1 MNQREALLR
10 ELIQNRILFL
20 DGAMGTMIQARGL
33 TKEDYHGQEFANH
46 KSNLKGNNDLLSLTR
61 PDVIKDIHMDFL
73 EAGADIL
80 ETNTFNSTH
89 YSQLEYGTE
98 DLVYR
103 LNKEGARLAVEAAAL
118 YQEKTPEKPRFVAGI
133 LGPTSKTLSI
143 SPNIEDPAFRDV
155 SFQEMAESYSRAAEG
170 LIDGGV
176 DIIMIETIFDTLN
189 CKAAIFGL
197 QEVFEQRRISLPIM
211 ISGTITDESGRT
223 LSGQTAEAFYL
234 SIAHAKPFSVGFN
247 CALGADKMRRHVA
260 AVAHMAPCA
269 ISTHPNAGLPNELGE
284 YDDSPELMAKVLK
297 EFAQAGEINI
307 VGGCCGST
315 PEHLKAIVDALS
327 DVPPRSIPDAKPHS
341 AFSGLEPLELKEDS
355 LFINVGERTN
365 VSGSRKFARLIREK
379 EYEEALDIAR
389 QQVENGANIVDVNLD
404 DALLESAEEMSH
416 FIRLLASEPEI
427 SKVPLMIDSS
437 KWEVILEGLR
447 WVQGKAIVNSISLK
461 EGEEALI
468 KKARELKRY
477 GAAAVVM
484 CFDEKGQA
492 DSLERKLEISRRS
505 YQVLT
510 EKAGYSAEDIIF
522 DVNVF
527 AVATGIEEHRDY
539 ARAFI
544 EAIDILKKELPL
556 ARYSGGI
563 SNVSFSFRGNNYIR
577 EAMHSVFLYHAIK
590 AGLDM
595 GIVNAGQL
603 GVYDDIPEELRELIE
618 DVMLNRRPEADEELL
633 EKANAFL
640 NKGVKTSEQDLSWR
654 EEDLTERISHS
665 LIKGIT
671 TFLDEDVDE
680 ALDAMPPLEIIEK
693 LLMEGMN
700 RVGELFGSGK
710 MFLPQVVKSARVM
723 KRAVARIEPFLEQD
737 AQKSTSRGKVV
748 LATVKGDVH
757 DIGKNIVGLVLQCN
771 GYEVFDLGVMVPPE
785 DIIAAAR
792 EHKADVVALSG
803 LITPSL
809 DEMAYMAAE
818 MERLNFHIPLFVG
831 GATTSKMHTA
841 LKIHPEYS
849 GPVLHSTDASRVVG
863 MMAEVLNRQ
872 RSEDYWSGIKKE
884 YKEMVA
890 RREALLAGQEEK
902 SGGNHLAY
910 KPVFDW
916 ASYTPPV
923 PSLGEEL
930 FYRELPPGELI
941 EWIDWA
947 YFYKGWGFRGN
958 LKHLEE
964 DSEKGVEAAK
974 VKADAIELIHRLDR
988 ENFKVKAS
996 AAFRKAHSDG
1006 KDCIELEG
1014 GASFSFPRQKK
1025 GDIRLSLA
1033 DFIAPAEEKKEDWL
1047 GFFACTAG
1055 RLSEKYVEKYR
1066 QNGDDYNAMLM
1077 QLVSDRLAEAA
1088 AEWLHYEVRT
1098 RLWGYETGEDIEM
1111 ERILK
1116 EKYRGIRPAPGYSSC
1131 PDHTDKKP
1139 ILDLL
1144 NQSGP
1149 LEIELTESW
1158 MMVPA
1163 ASVCGFFFSHPESGY
1178 FSV

>member
-1 MNQREALLR
+1 MNTREKLLR
-10 ELIQNRILFL
+10 DLIQDKILFL
-20 DGAMGTMIQARGL
+20 DGAMGTMIQSYKL
-33 TKEDYHGQEFANH
+33 TKEDYHGDEFANH
-46 KSNLKGNNDLLSLTR
+46 KSSLKGNNDMLCLTR
-61 PDVIKDIHMDFL
+61 PDVIGAIHREFL
-73 EAGADIL
+73 AAGADIL
-80 ETNTFNSTH
+80 ETNTFNSTY

-98 DLVYR
+98 DQVYR
-103 LNKEGARLAVEAAAL
+103 LNLEGARLAVEAAAEW
-118 YQEKTPEKPRFVAGI
+118 QEKTPEKPRFVAGI

-155 SFQEMAESYSRAAEG
+155 SFQDMAESYSRAAEG

-176 DIIMIETIFDTLN
+176 DVIMIETIFDTLN
-189 CKAAIFGL
+189 CKAAIYGL
-197 QEVFEQRRISLPIM
+197 QEVFEQRGMELPIM

-234 SIAHAKPFSVGFN
+234 SIAHAKPLSVGFN

-297 EFAQAGEINI
+297 DFALAGEINI
-307 VGGCCGST
+307 VGGCCGTT
-315 PEHLKAIVDALS
+315 PAHLKAIVDTIKN
-327 DVPPRSIPDAKPHS
+327 VKPRSIPQPAPTS
-341 AFSGLEPLELKEDS
+341 NYSGLEPLVLKDDS

-379 EYEEALDIAR
+379 QYEEALDIAR
-389 QQVENGANIVDVNLD
+389 DQVENGANIVDINLD

-416 FIRLLASEPEI
+416 FVRLLTSEPEI
-427 SKVPLMIDSS
+427 SKVPFMIDSS

-468 KKARELKRY
+468 KKARELKRF

-492 DSLERKLEISRRS
+492 DTLERKLEISRRS
-505 YQVLT
+505 YKVLT
-510 EKAGYSAEDIIF
+510 EKAGYPAEDIIF
-522 DVNVF
+522 DENVF

-544 EAIDILKKELPL
+544 ESIAVLKKELPL

-577 EAMHSVFLYHAIK
+577 EAMHTVFLYYAIQ

-603 GVYDDIPEELRELIE
+603 GVYDEIPEDLRVLIE
-618 DVMLNRRPEADEELL
+618 DVMLNRRPEAEEELL
-633 EKANAFL
+633 DKANEFL

-654 EEDLTERISHS
+654 EESLTDRISHS
-665 LIKGIT
+665 LIKGVT
-671 TFLDEDVDE
+671 AYLDEDVDE
-680 ALDAMPPLEIIEK
+680 ALSCMAPLEIIEK

-737 AQKSTSRGKVV
+737 AQKGSSRGTVV

-792 EHKADVVALSG
+792 KHDADVIALSG

-809 DEMAYMAAE
+809 DEMAYMASE

-863 MMAEVLNRQ
+863 MMAEVLNQQKR
-872 RSEDYWSGIKKE
+872 EEYWTDIKKD
-884 YKEMVA
+884 YREMVA
-890 RREALLAGQEEK
+890 RREALLQKQETK
-902 SGGNHLAY
+902 SGENHLAF
-910 KPVFDW
+910 KPEFDW
-916 ASYTPPV
+916 AAYHPPV
-923 PSLGEEL
+923 PSMGEDL
-930 FYRELPPGELI
+930 FYRELPPGELVS
-941 EWIDWA
+941 WIDWA

-974 VKADAIELIHRLDR
+974 VKADALELIRHLDR
-988 ENFKVKAS
+988 ENFKVKAA
-996 AAFRKAHSDG
+996 AAFRKASSDG
-1006 KDCIELEG
+1006 KESIVLDG
-1014 GASFSFPRQKK
+1014 GASFTFPRQKK
-1025 GDIRLSLA
+1025 GETRLSLA
-1033 DFIAPAEEKKEDWL
+1033 DFIAPGTEEKEDWL

-1055 RLSEKYVEKYR
+1055 SLSEKYVEKYR
-1066 QNGDDYNAMLM
+1066 KSGDDYNAMLM

-1098 RLWGYETGEDIEM
+1098 RLWGYESGEKKEM

-1116 EKYRGIRPAPGYSSC
+1116 EQYKGIRPAPGYSSC
-1131 PDHTDKKP
+1131 PDHQDKKP

-1144 NQSGP
+1144 NQAGP

-1163 ASVCGFFFSHPESGY
+1163 ASVCGFLFSHPESVY